1 VHSRSGR
8 LDQPG
13 RPDQE
18 DIMERFKDRTFIV
31 TGGARGIGAATAER
45 IVEEGGNVIIADV
58 LTEDGMARAEEL
70 GDRAHFAHLDVTDP
84 QRWADVVTAAE
95 ERFGPV
101 GGLVNNAGIL
111 QQGPIKNGDVES
123 FRRVLDVNVT
133 GVYLGMQAVLES
145 MLRAGSGSI
154 VNLSSTAGLIGYA
167 YLAPY
172 VASKWA
178 VRGMTKTAA
187 LELGPQGIRVNSVHP
202 GPITTP
208 MTAGLDEDAAAA
220 QPIGRFGR
228 PEEVAMMIAFLL
240 SDDASY
246 STGAE
251 FIVDGGAATG
261 QVVAS
266 LET

>member
-1 VHSRSGR
+1 
-8 LDQPG
+8 
-13 RPDQE
+13 
-18 DIMERFKDRTFIV
+18 MERFKDRTIIV
-31 TGGARGIGAATAER
+31 TGGARGIGAATAKR
-45 IVEEGGNVIIADV
+45 IVEEGGNVVIADV
-58 LTEDGMARAEEL
+58 LTEDGMVRAEEL
-70 GDRAHFAHLDVTDP
+70 GEHAHFAHLDVTDA
-84 QRWADVVTAAE
+84 QRWADVVAAAE

-111 QQGPIKNGDVES
+111 AQGPIKDGDVET
-123 FRRVLDVNVT
+123 FRKVLDINVT

-145 MLRAGSGSI
+145 MLRAGDGSI
-154 VNLSSTAGLIGYA
+154 VNLSSTAGLTGYA

-178 VRGMTKTAA
+178 VRGLTKTAA

-208 MTAGLDEDAAAA
+208 MTAGIGEDVAAA

-228 PEEVAMMIAFLL
+228 PEEVATMIAFLL
-240 SDDASY
+240 SGDASY

-251 FIVDGGAATG
+251 FIVDGGQVTG
-261 QVVAS
+261 QVVES
-266 LET
+266 LEG

>member
-1 VHSRSGR
+1 M
-8 LDQPG
+8 Q
-13 RPDQE
+13 
-18 DIMERFKDRTFIV
+18 RFAGSTVIV
-31 TGGARGIGAATAER
+31 TGGARGIGGATSRR
-45 IVEEGGNVIIADV
+45 IVEEGGNVVIADI
-58 LTEDGMARAEEL
+58 LTDEGIALAVEL
-70 GDRAHFAHLDVTDP
+70 GDRAHFAHLDVTDAE
-84 QRWADVVTAAE
+84 RWAAVVAEAE
-95 ERFGPV
+95 EHFGPV
-101 GGLVNNAGIL
+101 SGLVNNAGVL
-111 QQGPIKNGDVES
+111 AMGPIDGGDPEL

-133 GVYLGMQAVLES
+133 GVYLGMQAALPS
-145 MLRAGSGSI
+145 MRRAGGGSI
-154 VNLSSTAGLIGYA
+154 VNISSTAGLTGYA

-187 LELGPQGIRVNSVHP
+187 LELSPEGIRVNSVHP

-208 MTAGLDEDAAAA
+208 MTEGIGDDVAAN

-228 PEEVAMMIAFLL
+228 PEEVATMIAFLL

-251 FIVDGGAATG
+251 FIVDGGQVTG

-266 LET
+266 LEG